1 MTQSADSLSRFPVAT
16 YEDVR
21 ARLLARDELAL
32 LDVREEDPYAQG
44 HPLWAANL
52 PLSKLELDAWTR
64 IPRRDTPLV
73 VFGEAGGEDLAPRAA
88 AKLAQLGY
96 TDVRV
101 LDGGLAGW
109 RAAGGELFIDV
120 NVPSKAFGE
129 WVEAERH
136 TPSLS
141 AEEVQALIDAQAD
154 VVIVDARR
162 YDEYQTMNIPTS
174 TSVPGA
180 ELVLRVRALAPNP
193 ATQVVVNCAGRTRSI
208 IGTQSLINAGLP
220 NPVAAL
226 RNGTIGWT
234 LAGQTLEHGAARR
247 FPDDVEPAQ
256 RDAARRAAR
265 AVAERAGVPRITLT
279 ELAALDEPGRT
290 LYRFDVR
297 TPEEYEAGHLPGF
310 LGTPGGQL
318 VQETDHHAAVR
329 GARIVLADDDGVRA
343 DMTASWLAQ
352 MGWDVRVLEP
362 VDPAAFSERGQPP
375 RAVPA
380 APQAAEVAPA
390 TLGGW
395 LREAGAGEIA
405 IVDVTTSANYVKR
418 HIPGAWFVVRAQL
431 RDALR
436 AIPPAQR
443 YVFTCGSSLL
453 ARFAADDARALL
465 PASAAISVLTGGTA
479 AWIDAGLPLEH
490 GDTHLASPRVDR
502 YRRPYEGTDNASAAM
517 QAYLD
522 WEYGLVEQLKRDGT
536 HHFRVI

>member
-1 MTQSADSLSRFPVAT
+1 MTQPADSPQRFAAAS
-16 YEDVR
+16 YQDVR
-21 ARLLARDELAL
+21 ARLLAGDEIAL
-32 LDVREEDPYAQG
+32 IDVREEDPYAQG
-44 HPLWAANL
+44 HPLWAANF

-64 IPRRDTPLV
+64 IPRRDTPIV
-73 VFGEAGGEDLAPRAA
+73 VYGDAAGEDLAPRAA
-88 AKLAQLGY
+88 ARLEQLGY
-96 TDVRV
+96 GDVRL

-120 NVPSKAFGE
+120 NVPSKSFGE

-141 AEEVQALIDAQAD
+141 AQEVQALIDARAD

-162 YDEYQTMNIPTS
+162 FDEYRTMNIPTS

-180 ELVLRVRALAPNP
+180 ELVLRVRALAPDP
-193 ATQVVVNCAGRTRSI
+193 ATRVIVNCAGRTRSI

-234 LAGQTLEHGAARR
+234 LAGQALEHGAARR
-247 FPDDVEPAQ
+247 FPDEI
-256 RDAARRAAR
+256 DATLRADARRAAR
-265 AVAERAGVPRITLT
+265 KVAERAGVPRIALADV
-279 ELAALDEPGRT
+279 AALAEPGRT

-310 LGTPGGQL
+310 ASAPGGQL
-318 VQETDHHAAVR
+318 VQETDHHAPVR

-352 MGWDVRVLEP
+352 MGWDVRVVE
-362 VDPAAFSERGQPP
+362 AGAQAFGETGQPP
-375 RAVPA
+375 RDVPA
-380 APQAAEVAPA
+380 APGVAEVSPA
-390 TLGGW
+390 TLAGW
-395 LREAGAGEIA
+395 LREAAPDEIA
-405 IVDVTTSANYVKR
+405 IVDVTASANYAKR
-418 HIPGAWFVVRAQL
+418 HIPGAWFAVRAQL
-431 RDALR
+431 RDALA
-436 AIPPAQR
+436 AIPAARR

-453 ARFAADDARALL
+453 ARFAAADARALL
-465 PASAAISVLTGGTA
+465 PASVQIVVLAGGTA
-479 AWIDAGLPLEH
+479 AWIDAGLPVEA
-490 GDTHLASPRVDR
+490 GDTRLASPRIDR
-502 YRRPYEGTDNASAAM
+502 YRRPYEGTDNAAAAM

-522 WEYGLVEQLKRDGT
+522 WEFGLVEQLKRDGT

>member
-1 MTQSADSLSRFPVAT
+1 MTQPADSPQRFAAAS
-16 YEDVR
+16 YQDVR
-21 ARLLARDELAL
+21 TRLLAGDEIAL
-32 LDVREEDPYAQG
+32 IDVREEDPYAQG
-44 HPLWAANL
+44 HPLWAANF

-64 IPRRDTPLV
+64 IPRRDTPIV
-73 VFGEAGGEDLAPRAA
+73 VYGDAAGEDLAPRAA
-88 AKLAQLGY
+88 ARLAQLGY
-96 TDVRV
+96 GDVRL

-120 NVPSKAFGE
+120 NVPSKSFGE

-141 AEEVQALIDAQAD
+141 AQEVQALIDARAD

-162 YDEYQTMNIPTS
+162 FDEYRTMNIPTS

-180 ELVLRVRALAPNP
+180 ELVLRVRALAPDP
-193 ATQVVVNCAGRTRSI
+193 ATRVIVNCAGRTRSI

-234 LAGQTLEHGAARR
+234 LAGQALEHGAARR
-247 FPDDVEPAQ
+247 FPDEIDATL
-256 RDAARRAAR
+256 RADARSAARK
-265 AVAERAGVPRITLT
+265 VAERAGVPRIALADV
-279 ELAALDEPGRT
+279 AALAEPGRT

-310 LGTPGGQL
+310 ASAPGGQL
-318 VQETDHHAAVR
+318 VQETDHHAPVR

-352 MGWDVRVLEP
+352 MGWDVRVVE
-362 VDPAAFSERGQPP
+362 AGAQAFGETGQPP
-375 RAVPA
+375 RDVPA
-380 APQAAEVAPA
+380 APGVAEVSPA
-390 TLGGW
+390 TLAGW
-395 LREAGAGEIA
+395 LREAAPDEIA
-405 IVDVTTSANYVKR
+405 IIDVTASANYVKR
-418 HIPGAWFVVRAQL
+418 HIPGAWFAVRAQL
-431 RDALR
+431 RDALA
-436 AIPPAQR
+436 AIPAARR

-453 ARFAADDARALL
+453 ARFAAADARALL
-465 PASAAISVLTGGTA
+465 PASAQIVVLAGGTA
-479 AWIDAGLPLEH
+479 AWIDAGLRVEA
-490 GDTHLASPRVDR
+490 GDTRLASPRIDR
-502 YRRPYEGTDNASAAM
+502 YRRPYEGTDNAAAAM

-522 WEYGLVEQLKRDGT
+522 WEFGLVEQLKRDGT

>member
-32 LDVREEDPYAQG
+32 IDVREEDPYAQG

-64 IPRRDTPLV
+64 IPRRDTPIV

-310 LGTPGGQL
+310 LSTPGGQL

-362 VDPAAFSERGQPP
+362 VDPAAFTERGQPP

-380 APQAAEVAPA
+380 APQVAEVAPA
-390 TLGGW
+390 TLAGW

-465 PASAAISVLTGGTA
+465 PASAPISVLTGGTA